1 MKNLPE
7 FNFRFIIGFR
17 HIFSRCRARQ
27 PVLGGGSCRQF
38 FICREKENTMNI
50 KRAKQ
55 EIRDSIEAYLSKDEF
70 GEYRIPAIRQ
80 RPILLMGPPGIG
92 KTQIMEQ
99 IARECG
105 IALVSYTIT
114 HHTRQSAVGL
124 PFIVKKNYG
133 EEEFSVTEYTMSEII
148 SSVYDKM
155 EKTGLKEGILFID
168 EINCVSE
175 TLAPMMLQFLQG
187 KTFGNQKVPEGWVIV
202 TAGNPPEYNKSVRE
216 FDVVTL
222 DRIKKIDVEADFDV
236 WKEYAYQQ
244 GIHPAVISYL
254 ELRRKNFYRV
264 ENTVDGKIF
273 ATARGWEDL
282 SRLIQ
287 VYEIL
292 GKTVDREVVS
302 QYIQHRMIAKDF
314 ASYLALYYK
323 YRTDYKVEDILKGKW
338 DSITLGKI
346 RTASLDEHLSIV
358 SLLNGKLS
366 ELFTECYLTDAYL
379 TKLYDYM
386 VYFREAQ
393 DSLTAKNLMEKAEAD
408 LEKDKKSELLTKQQ
422 ERIQKRV
429 VSFFENASGL
439 KITGSELIG
448 SDKTGSDSGPAGGG
462 SAAAE
467 SEDPSSNRNY
477 EFVKVLFE
485 SETEAYENRTDEI
498 SLTLQNVF
506 DFMEAAFGDS
516 QEMVA
521 FITELNANYYSL
533 WFIRENGSDQYYRHN
548 KGLLFDDRQKM
559 LLGQM
564 EEVENILNNG
574 IK

>member
-1 MKNLPE
+1 
-7 FNFRFIIGFR
+7 
-17 HIFSRCRARQ
+17 
-27 PVLGGGSCRQF
+27 
-38 FICREKENTMNI
+38 MNI
-50 KRAKQ
+50 KQAKD
-55 EIRDSIEAYLSKDEF
+55 EIRHTVQAYLTKDAL
-70 GEYRIPAIRQ
+70 GDYAIPVVRQ
-80 RPILLMGPPGIG
+80 RPILLIGPPGIG
-92 KTQIMEQ
+92 KTAIMSQ
-99 IARECG
+99 VARECG
-105 IALVSYTIT
+105 VALVSYTIT
-114 HHTRQSAVGL
+114 HHTRQSAIGL
-124 PFIVKKNYG
+124 PFIEKKNFGGKEY
-133 EEEFSVTEYTMSEII
+133 SITEYTMSEIVASI
-148 SSVYDKM
+148 YEKM
-155 EKTGLKEGILFID
+155 EATGLKEGILFID

-314 ASYLALYYK
+314 AGYLALYYK

-338 DSITLGKI
+338 DPITLGKI

-366 ELFTECYLTDAYL
+366 ELFAECYLTDAYL

-386 VYFREAQ
+386 VYFREDQ

-439 KITGSELIG
+439 ESASESTG
-448 SDKTGSDSGPAGGG
+448 SDKTGSGSEPAGGR

-467 SEDPSSNRNY
+467 SEVLSSNRNY
-477 EFVKVLFE
+477 EFVKALFE

-498 SLTLQNVF
+498 SFTLQNVF